1 MRSTIGL
8 SRREVS
14 VPTAEFISICR
25 ALSAAGPAFAKKAV
39 LLHFEPRALKIEGDM
54 GGGIVETDGD
64 FEMKANV
71 YCGKLAKAASLHRKH
86 PGSAT
91 RLRIVLDPEL
101 GEISFPLAGVKA
113 KFAR

>member
-1 MRSTIGL
+1 MSRQQVTI
-8 SRREVS
+8 
-14 VPTAEFISICR
+14 PATEFIGICR
-25 ALSAAGPAFAKKAV
+25 ALSAAGPAFAKKTV
-39 LLHFEPRALKIEGDM
+39 LLHFRPRVLQIEGEM
-54 GGGIVETDGD
+54 GGGVVETDGD

>member
-54 GGGIVETDGD
+54 GVE
-64 FEMKANV
+64 
-71 YCGKLAKAASLHRKH
+71 
-86 PGSAT
+86 
-91 RLRIVLDPEL
+91 
-101 GEISFPLAGVKA
+101 
-113 KFAR
+113 